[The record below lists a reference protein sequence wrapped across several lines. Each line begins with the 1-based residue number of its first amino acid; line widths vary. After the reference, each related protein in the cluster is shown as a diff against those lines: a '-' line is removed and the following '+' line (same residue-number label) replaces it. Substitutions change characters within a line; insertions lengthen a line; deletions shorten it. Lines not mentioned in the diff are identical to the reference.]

1 MAPEIPEVA
10 LHLSLFDLSLFD
22 LSPFEF
28 LMGENRLPFKGGRVL
43 FQWAV
48 PSLKQLPK
56 KMHLSLR
63 SRLPGMGA
71 TSWLSPRWKSRQH
84 LRSGGAEGAT
94 RSTSS

>member
-56 KMHLSLR
+56 QNASEPEIEATWDGCHQLA
-63 SRLPGMGA
+63 LPPLEVA
-71 TSWLSPRWKSRQH
+71 PASPQRR
-84 LRSGGAEGAT
+84 R
-94 RSTSS
+94 